1 VQLTFDDEVEAFRAE
16 FVAFLDEHLPTEA
29 EAAGERS
36 RSTSHVPEWAR
47 RWQRLQ
53 FDHGWLLPGNPPE
66 FGGRN
71 AGILEQFVH
80 RDELARRR
88 IYHAFNPQGVGI
100 IAASLLSFGTDGQKQ
115 QWAVPILR
123 AEITA
128 SLGMSEPGAGSDL
141 AGLTTRAVLAGDHF
155 VVNGQ
160 KVWTSGAHDAD
171 VLLTFVRTDPDAPKH
186 KGISALLI
194 RTDAPGL
201 ERRPFAP
208 VYDRDGRDFNEVFFT
223 DVRVPAEN
231 LVGPL
236 NGGWRVA
243 NGSLGHERTMMWM
256 AFANRLQQLLEDFR
270 PVGAVNRDRYA
281 TIAMDYQALRLL
293 GSAALGQAARGER
306 DVPGVSVLK
315 VLGSEAEQNAL
326 RHALDA
332 AGVEGLRDTG
342 LTAPFNPY
350 SPDLFTGSW
359 FTRYVA
365 TYAGTISGGTSEIQ
379 RNIIAQRVLGLPAR

>member
-1 VQLTFDDEVEAFRAE
+1 MQLTFDDEVEAFRAE
-16 FVAFLDEHLPTEA
+16 FIAFLDEHLPSEA
-29 EAAGERS
+29 DAAAERS
-36 RSTSHVPEWAR
+36 RSTAHVPQWAR
-47 RWQRLQ
+47 DWQRLQ

-71 AGILEQFVH
+71 AGILEQYVH
-80 RDELARRR
+80 RQELARRR
-88 IYHAFNPQGVGI
+88 IYHSFNPQGVGI
-100 IAASLLSFGTDGQKQ
+100 IAASLLSFGTEEQKRR
-115 QWAVPILR
+115 WAVPILR

-141 AGLTTRAVLAGDHF
+141 AGLSTRAVLEGDHL

-171 VLLTFVRTDPDAPKH
+171 VLLTFVRTDPDAPRH

-194 RTDAPGL
+194 PTDSPGV
-201 ERRPFAP
+201 ERRPFAS
-208 VYDRDGRDFNEVFFT
+208 VFDREGLDFNEVFFT
-223 DVRVPAEN
+223 DVRVPTEN
-231 LVGPL
+231 LVGTL

-256 AFANRLQQLLEDFR
+256 AFANRLEQLLEDFR
-270 PVGAVNRDRYA
+270 PAGAVDRDRYA

-306 DVPGVSVLK
+306 DIPGVSLLK
-315 VLGSEAEQNAL
+315 LLGSEAEQNAF

-332 AGVEGLRDTG
+332 AGADGLRSPA
-342 LTAPFNPY
+342 LTAPYNPY

-359 FTRYVA
+359 FTRYIS

>member
-1 VQLTFDDEVEAFRAE
+1 VQLKFDSEVEEFRAE
-16 FVAFLDEHLPTEA
+16 FSRFLDAHLPTEA
-29 EAAGERS
+29 QAAERS
-36 RSTSHVPEWAR
+36 RSTAHVPQWAR
-47 RWQRLQ
+47 DWQRLL

-71 AGILEQFVH
+71 AGVLQQFVH
-80 RDELARRR
+80 REELSRRR
-88 IYHAFNPQGVGI
+88 IYHCFNPQGVGI
-100 IAASLLSFGTDGQKQ
+100 IAASLLSFGTDEQKQ
-115 QWAVPILR
+115 KWAVPILR
-123 AEITA
+123 ADMTA
-128 SLGMSEPGAGSDL
+128 ALGMSEPGAGSDL
-141 AGLTTRAVLAGDHF
+141 AGLATRAVLDGDHF

-160 KVWTSGAHDAD
+160 KVWTSGAYDAD

-194 RTDAPGL
+194 PTDTPGV
-201 ERRPFAP
+201 ERRPFAS
-208 VYDRDGRDFNEVFFT
+208 VVDRDSYDFNEVFFT
-223 DVRVPAEN
+223 DVRVPAQN

-236 NGGWRVA
+236 DGGWRVA

-256 AFANRLQQLLEDFR
+256 AFANRMEQLLEDYR
-270 PVGAVNRDRYA
+270 PVGALNRDRYA

-293 GSAALGQAARGER
+293 GSVALGRAARGER
-306 DVPGVSVLK
+306 DIPGISVLK
-315 VLGSEAEQNAL
+315 LLGSEAEQNAF

-332 AGVEGLRDTG
+332 AGADGLSG
-342 LTAPFNPY
+342 SALTAPYNPY

-379 RNIIAQRVLGLPAR
+379 RNIIAQRVLGLPVR